1 MSMTI
6 FDAWHIGKPQS
17 IYDLTIMARCV
28 QGIQEETRAADIAE
42 DVVSSALLPWLRSAL
57 EFFGDDAADEFAIL
71 VGGAVYPVLLRN
83 SWRATWLFPSEER
96 KGLEEFLTK
105 HLEGNDVP
113 NRKES
118 MEKLQAVCEAVY
130 EFSAQSNPSLCFL
143 SDSAGKDVYVRGFG
157 LTKKAT
163 QYLDSLYERFEYT
176 NACEMDERDFP
187 ALKKQLAASSDKAAL
202 LSKAQEERGAL
213 WDDALNGCTR
223 FKDAALTFDLDD
235 TGNKAKKVAELR
247 KAAKIIFE
255 EGKGEK

>member
-96 KGLEEFLTK
+96 KGLEDILAQ
-105 HLEGNDVP
+105 L
-113 NRKES
+113 
-118 MEKLQAVCEAVY
+118 MQQAEREA
-130 EFSAQSNPSLCFL
+130 
-143 SDSAGKDVYVRGFG
+143 
-157 LTKKAT
+157 
-163 QYLDSLYERFEYT
+163 
-176 NACEMDERDFP
+176 
-187 ALKKQLAASSDKAAL
+187 
-202 LSKAQEERGAL
+202 
-213 WDDALNGCTR
+213 
-223 FKDAALTFDLDD
+223 
-235 TGNKAKKVAELR
+235 
-247 KAAKIIFE
+247 
-255 EGKGEK
+255 

>member
-1 MSMTI
+1 MSTKI
-6 FDAWHIGKPQS
+6 FYAWHIGKPQS
-17 IYDLTIMARCV
+17 IYDLTILARCV
-28 QGIQEETRAADIAE
+28 YGIQQETRAVDIAE
-42 DVVSSALLPWLRSAL
+42 DVVSSLLPWLRSAL
-57 EFFGDDAADEFAIL
+57 EFFGDDAADEFAAL
-71 VGGAVYPVLLRN
+71 VGGAVYPVLQRN
-83 SWRATWLFPSEER
+83 SWRATWQFPSEER

-105 HLEGNDVP
+105 QLKGKYVP

-118 MEKLQAVCEAVY
+118 MENLEVVCEAVY

-143 SDSAGKDVYVRGFG
+143 SDSAGKDVYVKGFG

-176 NACEMDERDFP
+176 DACDMDESDFP

-213 WDDALNGCTR
+213 WDDAMNGCTR
-223 FKDAALTFDLDD
+223 FKDAGLAFDLDD
-235 TGNKAKKVAELR
+235 TGSKAKKVAELR

-255 EGKGEK
+255 NGKGEK

>member
-105 HLEGNDVP
+105 HLEGKDVP

-118 MEKLQAVCEAVY
+118 MENLQAVCEAVY

-143 SDSAGKDVYVRGFG
+143 SDSAGKDV
-157 LTKKAT
+157 
-163 QYLDSLYERFEYT
+163 
-176 NACEMDERDFP
+176 
-187 ALKKQLAASSDKAAL
+187 
-202 LSKAQEERGAL
+202 
-213 WDDALNGCTR
+213 
-223 FKDAALTFDLDD
+223 
-235 TGNKAKKVAELR
+235 
-247 KAAKIIFE
+247 
-255 EGKGEK
+255 

>member
-105 HLEGNDVP
+105 HLEGKDVP
-113 NRKES
+113 NR
-118 MEKLQAVCEAVY
+118 
-130 EFSAQSNPSLCFL
+130 
-143 SDSAGKDVYVRGFG
+143 
-157 LTKKAT
+157 
-163 QYLDSLYERFEYT
+163 
-176 NACEMDERDFP
+176 FP

>member
-105 HLEGNDVP
+105 HLEGKDVL

-118 MEKLQAVCEAVY
+118 MENLQVVCEAVY

-157 LTKKAT
+157 LTKKPPSTLIRSMSVSSIRTPAKW
-163 QYLDSLYERFEYT
+163 T
-176 NACEMDERDFP
+176 NAISPR
-187 ALKKQLAASSDKAAL
+187 
-202 LSKAQEERGAL
+202 
-213 WDDALNGCTR
+213 
-223 FKDAALTFDLDD
+223 
-235 TGNKAKKVAELR
+235 
-247 KAAKIIFE
+247 
-255 EGKGEK
+255 